1 MKDYSYSE
9 LKDMQERAMERV
21 KNMQQRAKETANA
34 ANSEFSQDR
43 QSNWYP
49 NYNEKLFEPSKAAE
63 GRSSRPYHIKMPADI
78 PKRDSEY
85 KSFNEFFE
93 KENTQ
98 TRENKNQQTKANLI
112 ESVLNEPDKAM
123 LFSLLLLLRA
133 EGSDEALMMALLYI
147 MS

>member
-21 KNMQQRAKETANA
+21 KTMQQRAKETADA
-34 ANSEFSQDR
+34 ANDDLTSQNSTEQHTR
-43 QSNWYP
+43 YKEK
-49 NYNEKLFEPSKAAE
+49 NYEPPA
-63 GRSSRPYHIKMPADI
+63 SRNQNTRPHHIKMPAGI

-85 KSFNEFFE
+85 ESFKEYFG
-93 KENTQ
+93 KENSTSRATQ
-98 TRENKNQQTKANLI
+98 SQQNKVNLI

-123 LFSLLLLLRA
+123 LFSLLLLMRA
-133 EGSDEALMMALLYI
+133 EGSNEALMMALLYI

>member
-21 KNMQQRAKETANA
+21 KAMQQRAKETADA
-34 ANSEFSQDR
+34 ANSELSSQKPIE
-43 QSNWYP
+43 QYP
-49 NYNEKLFEPSKAAE
+49 HYGEKKHEPPISQNQ
-63 GRSSRPYHIKMPADI
+63 SSRPHHIKMPADI
-78 PKRDSEY
+78 PKRNTEFESFKEY
-85 KSFNEFFE
+85 FG
-93 KENTQ
+93 KENSNS
-98 TRENKNQQTKANLI
+98 RETKNQQNKVNLI

-133 EGSDEALMMALLYI
+133 EGSDESLMMALLYI